1 MEKNLY
7 FCSKDPT
14 ASSFNIYVSG
24 GSSRFRNLD
33 ADTEEAKPSPI
44 DKIKY
49 YNFDL
54 YIEDLENN
62 VKLEGAV
69 IIKIFLILVSLFVLW
84 FILYYILLN
93 YYHFISS
100 LFRS

>member
-33 ADTEEAKPSPI
+33 ADSEEAKPSPI

-54 YIEDLENN
+54 YIEDLEDNT
-62 VKLEGAV
+62 KLEGAV
-69 IIKIFLILVSLFVLW
+69 YIFFLNLVSLFVLW
-84 FILYYILLN
+84 IILYYIMLN
-93 YYHFISS
+93 YHHIISS
-100 LFRS
+100 FS

>member
-54 YIEDLENN
+54 YIEDLEDNT
-62 VKLEGAV
+62 KLEGAV
-69 IIKIFLILVSLFVLW
+69 FII
-84 FILYYILLN
+84 FI
-93 YYHFISS
+93 
-100 LFRS
+100 